1 CFALSNPRSCCRQK
15 DFCFDTDE
23 STSIEQMHETE
34 FEEQLA
40 RSDDPEVQQMW
51 ASGEPM
57 NGLWDMIRIQ
67 LQLQRTK
74 LNATDICTDKI
85 NIILVYEYALVPAV
99 IMLIM
104 ACCSMRRKRFLP
116 DFLSGRPGLAHPMNI
131 LEDRSFRFSYA
142 LAFGIAAQLCHDLL
156 FGDSDL
162 YKRYIT
168 SRPEGQFKFLHV
180 LYRISEICLYCVI
193 MYPIF
198 ITITK
203 RNILFFGMGT
213 IYMWG
218 LTIMSILRLAWL
230 DCAALTLE
238 SHIIIMIKFL
248 PSIGCML
255 GLSAIFPYR
264 MVQLILGKNASMRVT
279 RLEYVY
285 QVEYVRDLFINKTD
299 SRDSAQSNSVR
310 EKLKQALRAIS
321 YQRRIGFRYSPRI
334 ICTYTAV
341 GIVIYMVLYGIIK
354 EVSYWIKL
362 LTDIL
367 DLLEGIIR
375 AIGIG
380 GESMLQDLNHARI
393 YI

>member
-1 CFALSNPRSCCRQK
+1 
-15 DFCFDTDE
+15 
-23 STSIEQMHETE
+23 
-34 FEEQLA
+34 
-40 RSDDPEVQQMW
+40 SDDPEVQQMW

-380 GESMLQDLNHARI
+380 GESNAAGFEPRQNL
-393 YI
+393 Y